1 MKNTFSNRVDFTKH
15 SFVSLLVFSMLFGFK
30 LQVNAD
36 ILYLKN
42 GRSIE
47 GIIKNEDGR
56 DVNLAINCGEV
67 KFSRD
72 QIKSIKRSSS
82 EGALIIRQSWVQE
95 KEASES
101 RVREVQERQ
110 EREPKQAVM
119 DKQNGHLT
127 VETTLNKKVKAK
139 LMLDTGS
146 SLVVLS
152 GKIAA
157 SLGIDLPAKSSDVVE
172 LVLADGRKVEAR
184 MIILDNVSV
193 QGSEIEKVEAAVLPE
208 QDNSVLT
215 HDGLLGMSF
224 LKKFTFKIDQ
234 KNDKLVLEKL

>member
-1 MKNTFSNRVDFTKH
+1 MKNKLNNQMDFNKH
-15 SFVSLLVFSMLFGFK
+15 GFVPAMVFLMLFGFK
-30 LQVNAD
+30 FQARAD
-36 ILYLKN
+36 MLYLKN

-47 GIIKNEDGR
+47 GIIIKEDDL
-56 DVNLAINCGEV
+56 DVNLEIGCGVV
-67 KFSRD
+67 KFSKD
-72 QIKSIKRSSS
+72 QIERILGSSS
-82 EGALIIRQSWVQE
+82 EGSQLIKQGWAKE
-95 KEASES
+95 KEASAA
-101 RVREVQERQ
+101 RAREVQQRQ

-127 VETTLNKKVKAK
+127 VETTLNKKVKAN

-152 GKIAA
+152 SKIAA
-157 SLGIDLPAKSSDVVE
+157 RLGIDVSAKSSDVVE

-184 MIILDNVSV
+184 RIILDNVSV

-208 QDNSVLT
+208 QDNSVFT

-224 LKKFTFKIDQ
+224 LKKFIFKIDQ
-234 KNDKLVLEKL
+234 KNNKLVLEKL